1 MLPNPRHWPWWGWAL
16 CVVATLGT
24 MTLSAA
30 LIYRQTGI
38 HLLRAEVARLHA
50 AGYGVVPADLSQ
62 QLPLVDRAR
71 QNRAWALFGP
81 TGPSWNEPKYPIA
94 GMTEKKSISSASPE
108 STRIERN
115 LEIAR
120 NLDDSKT
127 ARSEWVTLS
136 TEGPLVLTGLG
147 WLTIDPATSSL
158 ADFEANAS
166 NCVASLLRIRQLANA
181 FAVESRTATDPRPA
195 LVALDT
201 LVAGQDHPG
210 YLIDA
215 MILLSTSQIRDE
227 AWLEAVLRGTDPQ
240 PWLANTVPCLTRIAD
255 SIAIER
261 MLWCGMQSQRILD
274 GKTPGYNP
282 STWKSFPRSRSAW
295 ESITETLSDSGW
307 SIFAPTDNLW
317 YLRGITECERLSR
330 DGLGDPA
337 ALIKEIYD
345 FRWRVLTAAIALPN
359 LAETVK
365 TGARA
370 ELKQRR
376 NRLSGALIQFW
387 NTTKSLPNAL
397 SELPPLT
404 AQLAIPRADLP
415 VIRYTR
421 VSPTRFLLDS
431 DPATPGTNMVPSG
444 TITAAPTLSGPY
456 LSGQWSLELDLA
468 DLEKYP

>member
-147 WLTIDPATSSL
+147 WLTIVRSPISKQM
-158 ADFEANAS
+158 
-166 NCVASLLRIRQLANA
+166 RQ
-181 FAVESRTATDPRPA
+181 T
-195 LVALDT
+195 
-201 LVAGQDHPG
+201 
-210 YLIDA
+210 
-215 MILLSTSQIRDE
+215 
-227 AWLEAVLRGTDPQ
+227 
-240 PWLANTVPCLTRIAD
+240 
-255 SIAIER
+255 
-261 MLWCGMQSQRILD
+261 
-274 GKTPGYNP
+274 
-282 STWKSFPRSRSAW
+282 
-295 ESITETLSDSGW
+295 
-307 SIFAPTDNLW
+307 
-317 YLRGITECERLSR
+317 
-330 DGLGDPA
+330 
-337 ALIKEIYD
+337 
-345 FRWRVLTAAIALPN
+345 
-359 LAETVK
+359 
-365 TGARA
+365 
-370 ELKQRR
+370 
-376 NRLSGALIQFW
+376 
-387 NTTKSLPNAL
+387 
-397 SELPPLT
+397 
-404 AQLAIPRADLP
+404 
-415 VIRYTR
+415 
-421 VSPTRFLLDS
+421 VSPLCCGYGNWPMHSPLNLGLQQIHDQ
-431 DPATPGTNMVPSG
+431 
-444 TITAAPTLSGPY
+444 L
-456 LSGQWSLELDLA
+456 
-468 DLEKYP
+468 